1 MTVLDT
7 RAIQALTENEINA
20 RLLALRIK
28 PGLSVLKREEPL
40 PYVFDLFHDIKE
52 WNEIDNILNGEPHC
66 SDLGALELRRAAQE
80 LGYLIDHPAAS
91 SFTKDWS
98 VAGPLLQELYSQHRL
113 SVSATD
119 NGVQASCLDA
129 KGYFQVFR
137 DTEPLV
143 AAMRCAIAVY
153 QKVV

>member
-1 MTVLDT
+1 MTVLDA
-7 RAIQALTENEINA
+7 RAIQALTEDEINA
-20 RLLALRIK
+20 RLLELRIK
-28 PGLSVLKREEPL
+28 PGLTVLKRDEPL

-52 WNEIDNILNGEPHC
+52 WYEIDNILNGQPHC
-66 SDLGALELRRAAQE
+66 SDLGALELRQAAQE

-98 VAGPLLQELYSQHRL
+98 VGGPVLTELYAHHRL
-113 SVSATD
+113 SVAATD
-119 NGVQASCLDA
+119 DGVQASCIDA

-137 DTEPLV
+137 DTAPLV

-153 QKVV
+153 QKEA

>member
-1 MTVLDT
+1 MTVLDA
-7 RAIQALTENEINA
+7 RAIQALTEDEINA
-20 RLLALRIK
+20 RLLELRIK
-28 PGLSVLKREEPL
+28 PGLTVLKRDEPL

-52 WNEIDNILNGEPHC
+52 WYEIDNILNGQPHC
-66 SDLGALELRRAAQE
+66 SDLGALELRQAAQE

-98 VAGPLLQELYSQHRL
+98 VGGPVLTELYAHHRL
-113 SVSATD
+113 SVAATD
-119 NGVQASCLDA
+119 DGVQASCIDA

-137 DTEPLV
+137 DTDPLV

-153 QKVV
+153 QKEA

>member
-1 MTVLDT
+1 MTVLDA
-7 RAIQALTENEINA
+7 RAIQALTEDEINA
-20 RLLALRIK
+20 RLLELRIK
-28 PGLSVLKREEPL
+28 PGLTVLKRDEPL

-52 WNEIDNILNGEPHC
+52 WYEIDNILNGQPHC
-66 SDLGALELRRAAQE
+66 SDLGALELRQAAQE

-98 VAGPLLQELYSQHRL
+98 VGGPVLTELYAHHRL
-113 SVSATD
+113 SVAATD
-119 NGVQASCLDA
+119 DGVQASCVDA

-137 DTEPLV
+137 DTDPLV

-153 QKVV
+153 QKEA